1 MGSPGSPAYAICICM
16 YYEHLFHVK
25 MAQIKQTTNNQYNHT
40 NICQGFRYID
50 DLFAFFAYDK
60 HDKKSFQI
68 AESIKNILT
77 NHTYHPNM
85 TLKEEKHTNNS
96 FDFLETTISYK
107 GNTNFDIKH
116 KDKNFESL
124 YKNNKIKKIK
134 TIEASSFNQKHQP
147 TNIVLNTLHRI
158 NTNCSSQH
166 LKLLSTLEYFFV
178 STKFGYKKKHFKQ
191 ALQHMTT
198 TTGNTMWH
206 TFTVFLSTA
215 KNRLIQHILSLLDKY
230 KKQRNDN
237 KW

>member
-1 MGSPGSPAYAICICM
+1 
-16 YYEHLFHVK
+16 
-25 MAQIKQTTNNQYNHT
+25 
-40 NICQGFRYID
+40 
-50 DLFAFFAYDK
+50 
-60 HDKKSFQI
+60 
-68 AESIKNILT
+68 
-77 NHTYHPNM
+77 M
-85 TLKEEKHTNNS
+85 TLKEEKHINNS

-134 TIEASSFNQKHQP
+134 TIEASSFNQKQQP

-237 KW
+237 K